1 MHGLCMCLIIMQNT
15 FSVATNKEALCRL
28 VEVTTL
34 IWSDDRKANG
44 RKTDSDIFASYS
56 PLFLMCVPQ
65 TNCRTY
71 TWGATSIA
79 QWLERRTRDR
89 KVPGL
94 SPGRSGGII
103 FFFRVN
109 FLCWRLFRY
118 PFYPR
123 VTAVARKRPR
133 SFHQK
138 CKWQVTAKHKYTLP
152 MWLWMK

>member
-1 MHGLCMCLIIMQNT
+1 MHGLCICLTIMQNT

-34 IWSDDRKANG
+34 IRSDARKAND

-56 PLFLMCVPQ
+56 PLFVMCMPQ

-71 TWGATSIA
+71 AWSVA

-89 KVPGL
+89 KVPGS
-94 SPGRSGGII
+94 SPGRSGGWI

-109 FLCWRLFRY
+109 FLCRLLFWY

-123 VTAVARKRPR
+123 VTAIALKIPR

-138 CKWQVTAKHKYTLP
+138 CKWQVTAKHKYILS
-152 MWLWMK
+152 MRLWMK